1 MLKTWEISPFTFIC
15 EFGVQNRKPQ
25 PVLTPSAALTGFLFA
40 SSHSVPAHWEVAPCG
55 KSAKTGFHYMKF
67 PSFWDKFLLGFD
79 SPLVSSDCC
88 WVSSV
93 YLLQVWSDESYLLLL
108 DARVDLLHASL
119 FHSVWQNVSS
129 KSLQKV
135 FRHRPPFLMCAPG

>member
-1 MLKTWEISPFTFIC
+1 
-15 EFGVQNRKPQ
+15 
-25 PVLTPSAALTGFLFA
+25 
-40 SSHSVPAHWEVAPCG
+40 
-55 KSAKTGFHYMKF
+55 MKF

-88 WVSSV
+88 RVSSV

-119 FHSVWQNVSS
+119 FHSV
-129 KSLQKV
+129 
-135 FRHRPPFLMCAPG
+135 